1 MNGQGSRRRLTAG
14 RPHWERELC
23 RGTSL
28 DTNSWPAF
36 ATFFANTPPYPL
48 SNVYEQVFRNKATR
62 KVPAAKQ
69 FWTWNGCLPAPW
81 SKDVAECFRKHKLK
95 FNSQDKIYAKRFP
108 SKKWKLLIQS
118 KNGCV
123 WKNMKYSVARHPTR
137 RWPDLARRLFKNWL
151 CFFSASVA
159 LHFDLYNF
167 LTRAAFHFCL
177 LCTDIH
183 YLPKIYLPE
192 KSSSFH
198 IA

>member
-36 ATFFANTPPYPL
+36 ATFFANTPPL
-48 SNVYEQVFRNKATR
+48 SNVYEQVFRNEVSK

-81 SKDVAECFRKHKLK
+81 SKDAAECFRKHKLK

-108 SKKWKLLIQS
+108 AKKWKLLIPS
-118 KNGCV
+118 KNGSV
-123 WKNMKYSVARHPTR
+123 GKNMKYSVARHPTR
-137 RWPDLARRLFKNWL
+137 RCPDLARRLFKNWL